1 MQNALLIGINSAC
14 FLQQQDFRAGFL
26 KILKAGFQNATCPLR
41 DDQAVRK
48 YFLELCGCSCFQTI
62 LEVFL
67 FNRKKIKETCISAG
81 RSLSNDF
88 LYTSGKTIGFLMG
101 FFLPLWFSRNY
112 RKPYMDLQEEILCV
126 FRRKRHKLLN
136 STLILSVLIAVQS
149 DPVLTLQ
156 IRRK

>member
-48 YFLELCGCSCFQTI
+48 YFLELCGCSCFRTI

-67 FNRKKIKETCISAG
+67 FNRKKIKETCISTG

-101 FFLPLWFSRNY
+101 FFCNCGFLEIIESLIWIY
-112 RKPYMDLQEEILCV
+112 RKKFYV
-126 FRRKRHKLLN
+126 FIGGKDTN
-136 STLILSVLIAVQS
+136 C
-149 DPVLTLQ
+149 LTLH
-156 IRRK
+156 